1 MKKIHGSKNK
11 RWKCQH
17 LSCLNMLLII
27 QIFLPWSQWLQN
39 ESLYFLPQMKTEFLL
54 LSNPMCFHPNYEKRR
69 SRGGQ
74 MRCSQWNN
82 NVRWQWWFFN
92 MSTAN
97 SCFYPTFY
105 FMIPPTAMLCVLSP
119 PTPHTSPDM
128 TDGRNDKK
136 WPKRKATQG
145 CGSGRAA
152 GGGVAA
158 SLGAALPCSSCSGPG
173 RNRVPEAATVIAAL
187 YKCTRLK

>member
-136 WPKRKATQG
+136 LQEGELLHLWEQHSLAPVALG
-145 CGSGRAA
+145 LA
-152 GGGVAA
+152 GTECQR
-158 SLGAALPCSSCSGPG
+158 LPLWLLLCTSAPG
-173 RNRVPEAATVIAAL
+173 
-187 YKCTRLK
+187 